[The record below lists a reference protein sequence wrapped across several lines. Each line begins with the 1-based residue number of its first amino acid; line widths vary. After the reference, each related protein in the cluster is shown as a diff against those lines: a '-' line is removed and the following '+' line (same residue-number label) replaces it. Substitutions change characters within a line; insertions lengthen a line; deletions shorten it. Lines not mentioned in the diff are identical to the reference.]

1 MTDGFQRG
9 HAGVYV
15 GTNSSGDV
23 SGNKITVIEKSP
35 NSAGIPDQ
43 AFGYGVHVDKKSY
56 AKVTGNTIELKITA
70 GTGDSGS
77 TGIYADKSSAVDSS
91 GNTFKS
97 NGKGMLGISANEGS
111 VITSVGDTFVADGPW
126 SKAFQIYSNSVA
138 VIRSA
143 DITAN
148 GGTGE
153 VKNGDS
159 PLAMKDTSR
168 GIDVANNSKV
178 DVSGSVIKMKGDSS
192 NAISVMAD
200 SYGKIEKTTIE
211 TNGASSH
218 GIEVVGTPWYWGA
231 PSNTASADIKDVKIH
246 TTGSRSNGLRVENL
260 ADVRAENVE
269 ITTLGKSAHAVYS
282 NGGGVGAS
290 ADIKGGKIATSDA
303 SAGYGFNKASITY
316 DNTEFNIGGN
326 VYAFMV
332 YTNSTINLNNITKFS
347 NNSGALLYTGDSG
360 ALNMSGT
367 TIGGSIIHGANYGT
381 IGALDVVMSGSKWSG
396 YADVADKDA
405 VNAKINLTLDE
416 TSLWNVTNDSYTN
429 GALNNNGL
437 INFGEKAE
445 DGFKT
450 VEVASYKGG

>member
-1 MTDGFQRG
+1 MSLIMHMGVVNMLEKNKKHTIASRTGCMFRSTCLITTFLAFFSLMSGLSEAAAYLNNPQHINEGRPIMSGDTVYLSRDLQPNQANEWKPGITVASGFKEAQIINVSVDVQSFESDGIRISGDAAAVIKKSHANSAAKTAFGAGVGIYNNSSADIFESSFQSVGGWENSAVAAVGNSFVRISSSDVVTDGFQRE

-15 GTNSSGDV
+15 GTNSSGEV
-23 SGNKITVIEKSP
+23 SGNKITVIENSP
-35 NSAGIPDQ
+35 NSPGISDQ

-97 NGKGMLGISANEGS
+97 DGKGMLGISANEGS

-153 VKNGDS
+153 VKNSGS

-168 GIDVANNSKV
+168 GIDAANNSKV
-178 DVSGSVIKMKGDSS
+178 DVSGSVIKMTGDSS
-192 NAISVMAD
+192 NAISIMAD

-211 TNGASSH
+211 TNGGSSH
-218 GIEVVGTPWYWGA
+218 GIEVVGTPWDWGA

-246 TTGSRSNGLRVENL
+246 TTGSKSNGLCR
-260 ADVRAENVE
+260 
-269 ITTLGKSAHAVYS
+269 KS
-282 NGGGVGAS
+282 G
-290 ADIKGGKIATSDA
+290 
-303 SAGYGFNKASITY
+303 
-316 DNTEFNIGGN
+316 
-326 VYAFMV
+326 
-332 YTNSTINLNNITKFS
+332 
-347 NNSGALLYTGDSG
+347 
-360 ALNMSGT
+360 
-367 TIGGSIIHGANYGT
+367 
-381 IGALDVVMSGSKWSG
+381 
-396 YADVADKDA
+396 
-405 VNAKINLTLDE
+405 
-416 TSLWNVTNDSYTN
+416 
-429 GALNNNGL
+429 
-437 INFGEKAE
+437 
-445 DGFKT
+445 
-450 VEVASYKGG
+450 